1 MYVQF
6 GQKKL
11 IPQVLVNLI
20 WSFDDRYKIMFRD
33 CVDEL
38 NKTFFRNR
46 LKYRLSMD
54 YHLCNHL
61 CKQYFSI
68 YAYPSRFNPNN
79 ISIEPS
85 FSKYIL
91 NRLETFGD
99 QVPNENLPHFQFK
112 NLL

>member
-46 LKYRLSMD
+46 LKYRLNMD
-54 YHLCNHL
+54 YNLYKNV
-61 CKQYFSI
+61 CKQYFST
-68 YAYPSRFNPNN
+68 YSYSRRFNPNN
-79 ISIEPS
+79 ILFDAS
-85 FSKYIL
+85 FSYYIL
-91 NRLETFGD
+91 NRIYTFGD
-99 QVPNENLPHFQFK
+99 RVPNENLPHFQFK

>member
-1 MYVQF
+1 MYLQF

-33 CVDEL
+33 CIDEL

-46 LKYRLSMD
+46 LKYRLSME
-54 YHLCNHL
+54 YHLCNHV

-79 ISIEPS
+79 ISFEAG
-85 FSKYIL
+85 FSNYIL

>member
-1 MYVQF
+1 MHLQF

-20 WSFDDRYKIMFRD
+20 WSYDDRYKILFRD

-54 YHLCNHL
+54 YQLYKTVCRS
-61 CKQYFSI
+61 YFSI
-68 YAYPSRFNPNN
+68 FAYSRRFNLNN
-79 ISIEPS
+79 LMSDTS
-85 FSKYIL
+85 FSYYIL
-91 NRLETFGD
+91 NRIYTFGD
-99 QVPNENLPHFQFK
+99 RVPNENLPHFQFK
-112 NLL
+112 NRP

>member
-33 CVDEL
+33 CIDEL

-79 ISIEPS
+79 ISFEAS
-85 FSKYIL
+85 FSNYIL

-112 NLL
+112 NQL

>member
-1 MYVQF
+1 MYLQF

-20 WSFDDRYKIMFRD
+20 WSFDDRSKIMFRD